1 MIDITLQS
9 YLDLVDRHPH
19 FFSNES
25 ALFEI
30 ITDVSQILAWQ
41 EKERAELAK
50 NNKDSGW
57 ADIGILVNDP
67 YVLVIRDL
75 VKFSNG
81 KLGGYIR
88 VVNTADLDNGV
99 AVAVIPIVDN
109 KVVLLYQYRH
119 ATRSWHYEVPRGFGV
134 EHLSAEDNAIK
145 EIEEEIDGRVEE
157 LVDLGN
163 YQSNT
168 GMERTNVKLFMAK
181 LSAFGSPDLSEGI
194 EKIHL
199 VDVERLEQMI
209 VEGEITDGFSIASYT
224 RAKLMGVLPV

>member
-1 MIDITLQS
+1 MPLYKII
-9 YLDLVDRHPH
+9 HPGP
-19 FFSNES
+19 FIW
-25 ALFEI
+25 APLY
-30 ITDVSQILAWQ
+30 VSQILAWQ

-50 NNKDSGW
+50 NNKDSCW

-75 VKFSNG
+75 VKFSSG

-99 AVAVIPIVDN
+99 AVAVIPVIDN

-119 ATRSWHYEVPRGFGV
+119 ATKSWHYEVPRGFGV
-134 EHLSAEDNAIK
+134 EHLSAEGNAIK

-181 LSAFGSPDLSEGI
+181 LSAFGSPDMNEGI

-199 VDVERLEQMI
+199 VDVEGLEQMI
-209 VEGEITDGFSIASYT
+209 VEGEVSDGFSIASYI